1 MPNEKDIKVS
11 QEYSENK
18 INTCFEQAQHR
29 LKEALDFLKL
39 ARKAIKNHEAG
50 AAAKFVAWSGAE
62 AQKAFGQ
69 LSEAAGWLVVEQVRE
84 RALKRRKK

>member
-1 MPNEKDIKVS
+1 MPNERDIKVS
-11 QEYSENK
+11 QEFSENK
-18 INTCFEQAQHR
+18 IDACFKETQYR
-29 LKEALDFLKL
+29 LRRALGFLKL

-69 LSEAAGWLVVEQVRE
+69 LGEAAGWLVVEQVRE